1 MHIKINDCKF
11 PLLSTKTYYNLVL
24 WQNPISSLLSSHKEY
39 DFIVRVSAWDLF
51 NHEMSWRKCWPG
63 VSGCAVG
70 LTHLPQGG
78 QKMEVNGLSIAEDLQ
93 DTIQVY
99 LVFTETPWRNQN
111 SVYFLIKEAK

>member
-1 MHIKINDCKF
+1 MLTWC
-11 PLLSTKTYYNLVL
+11 
-24 WQNPISSLLSSHKEY
+24 
-39 DFIVRVSAWDLF
+39 VREL
-51 NHEMSWRKCWPG
+51 
-63 VSGCAVG
+63 CAVG

-111 SVYFLIKEAK
+111 SVYFLMFKEAK